1 MEGTQTPRVT
11 DEQSRRF
18 KEDADSKSQNN
29 KGGIRFVSHLQREG
43 QSF

>member
-11 DEQSRRF
+11 DEQSRF

-29 KGGIRFVSHLQREG
+29 KGLITFVSHLQREG